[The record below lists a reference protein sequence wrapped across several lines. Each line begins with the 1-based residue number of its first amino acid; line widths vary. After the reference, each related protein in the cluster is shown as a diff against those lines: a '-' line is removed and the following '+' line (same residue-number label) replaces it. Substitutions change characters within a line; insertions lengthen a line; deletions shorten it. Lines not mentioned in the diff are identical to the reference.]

1 MHPTKQYS
9 DRLQMIGRIIVALKK
24 LDCRSASSSNENFI
38 DNEKLCAVP
47 SAVSSSST
55 SFSAHTGKDD
65 NAWRVRDT
73 KSMASFMDGVDK
85 AYGRLH
91 DGYESTVPPPLK
103 CVETSSYSEEME
115 PLSLISMDPT
125 LYEEGS
131 RWPVYTNQDNDAC
144 ALQRFSVGA
153 TKDNGVAREQTQKDP
168 SGLRLVRNT
177 VDETRPIA
185 HVTELATEQRAG
197 GFRVDDDGIE
207 IQEMVQFSD
216 ADSMNY
222 SRFPN
227 SFISITE
234 TSMGTL
240 KNRDPSCSS
249 LSEVG
254 ALTYF
259 EV

>member
-103 CVETSSYSEEME
+103 CVETNSSSEAME
-115 PLSLISMDPT
+115 PVSFISMDPT
-125 LYEEGS
+125 LYDEGS
-131 RWPVYTNQDNDAC
+131 RWPVYTNQHFNAFISAVTMDPS
-144 ALQRFSVGA
+144 LQRASIRV
-153 TKDNGVAREQTQKDP
+153 TKSGRIAREQTMKDP
-168 SGLRLVRNT
+168 PGLCCARNT

-185 HVTELATEQRAG
+185 RVTEIATEKRCAG
-197 GFRVDDDGIE
+197 LRMDDDDLISE
-207 IQEMVQFSD
+207 SD
-216 ADSMNY
+216 QKVFRSGVGSLLYLLKHSMK
-222 SRFPN
+222 
-227 SFISITE
+227 I
-234 TSMGTL
+234 
-240 KNRDPSCSS
+240 
-249 LSEVG
+249 G
-254 ALTYF
+254 AVCAGLLFT
-259 EV
+259 